1 MTAHIDKEENR
12 VQNIWKLLQEVKQW
26 SVKYTTSFNNFILVE
41 PFLMVNG
48 VETCVKTRIQYLAI
62 AIKTLNSSS
71 GISLTNELLRE
82 SP

>member
-1 MTAHIDKEENR
+1 
-12 VQNIWKLLQEVKQW
+12 
-26 SVKYTTSFNNFILVE
+26 
-41 PFLMVNG
+41 MVSG
-48 VETCVKTRIQYLAI
+48 VETGVKTRIQYLAI